1 MSLYFVVIVVLY
13 RFCGVSVSLNV
24 APCFWSLPVL
34 DVYILSGLSG
44 MGCLIDISWNTGNGP
59 FKWFFIIL
67 VVSSRASPILVS
79 IFSIVCPYIDG
90 GTQTSG
96 LALMRVPIRF
106 VTATLTGGAGV
117 SSKVL

>member
-13 RFCGVSVSLNV
+13 RFCGVNVSLNV

-59 FKWFFIIL
+59 FKWFLLFWWFLLEPHLFLFLSFPLCALILMAARKL
-67 VVSSRASPILVS
+67 VVWL
-79 IFSIVCPYIDG
+79 
-90 GTQTSG
+90 
-96 LALMRVPIRF
+96 
-106 VTATLTGGAGV
+106 
-117 SSKVL
+117 